1 MIDSTKS
8 PMAAWKRYAIIVVLA
23 VLLAV
28 AGYVLWKKELHH
40 GSSGNSAPPATAVPS
55 QTVHTPSKPSTAPT
69 TIPGG
74 IQPSSRDPFG
84 S

>member
-8 PMAAWKRYAIIVVLA
+8 PMPAWKRYAVVVVLA
-23 VLLAV
+23 VLLVV

-40 GSSGNSAPPATAVPS
+40 ASSGNSAPPATAAPS
-55 QTVHTPSKPSTAPT
+55 QTVHSRARPSTAPT

-74 IQPSSRDPFG
+74 IQPSNRDPFG